1 MICYGPPQNLP
12 TKYFQQAS
20 AFGDRVPDLEYIP
33 QRSRVA
39 DCGRLGRQQ
48 TPEQCRRCLH
58 RLAAPYTRGWSF
70 MMDSF
75 CNFCP
80 SPHPQKSNAVLGSS
94 TAEVPDLRVMKMI
107 GFVLCALSAATQ
119 LQGGVTPVQ
128 KVPRPLPDRN
138 PGEFAR
144 HRLVGMRRACN
155 LLSLHCTIDCQ

>member
-1 MICYGPPQNLP
+1 
-12 TKYFQQAS
+12 
-20 AFGDRVPDLEYIP
+20 
-33 QRSRVA
+33 
-39 DCGRLGRQQ
+39 
-48 TPEQCRRCLH
+48 
-58 RLAAPYTRGWSF
+58 

-128 KVPRPLPDRN
+128 KVPRSHSLIATQ
-138 PGEFAR
+138 G
-144 HRLVGMRRACN
+144 
-155 LLSLHCTIDCQ
+155 SLHGTDW